1 MKKIISIVL
10 PQNDL
15 QIDMATSRGLS
26 QTPPGQPRNKER
38 DAYQAERDWEHNLA
52 FVAGL
57 FRLIPPDNSVLKTEA
72 ENLLL
77 RMSGRG
83 FSADRLARFNTA
95 EQKRIKKNCEAAW
108 RLVKKLR
115 KHYGLPD

>member
-1 MKKIISIVL
+1 MI
-10 PQNDL
+10 
-15 QIDMATSRGLS
+15 GLS

-57 FRLIPPDNSVLKTEA
+57 YSLIPPNSSVLRTEA

-77 RMSGRG
+77 KMFGKG

-95 EQKRIKKNCEAAW
+95 ERRRIKRNGEAAW

-115 KHYGLPD
+115 KHYGLPAE